1 VVQEN
6 LYGKPGILLCV
17 GHGTPRRAL
26 VRMVMKLYEGND
38 LKEQSMPDLCHKAWK
53 LAVITIEEDR
63 NLNRLARSKMF
74 SSPDERWRAAGISF
88 TKTDR
93 P

>member
-1 VVQEN
+1 VR
-6 LYGKPGILLCV
+6 
-17 GHGTPRRAL
+17 GTRNAAAGTRADGNE
-26 VRMVMKLYEGND
+26 LYEGND

-63 NLNRLARSKMF
+63 NLNLLARSKMF
-74 SSPDERWRAAGISF
+74 SSPDERWRAAGRSF
-88 TKTDR
+88 TKTER